1 MHERFNKEI
10 AAYVNMKS
18 PPSVKSKWGFIPTIR
33 SWRINVGGAEW
44 GFYRH
49 ILSVFSKLLFGEN
62 LGSSVTPGVPL
73 SYICFCQYRR
83 FIALSIPFR
92 SHFNHVS
99 GSFCVIKWHYV
110 IRCDQGRHKE
120 RTHNSMFLLNLLP
133 SEGSNPSL
141 PSVPS
146 ERLSCSFSFFLHG
159 ESNVCTS
166 VEIAQHQPAYHI
178 TGNHI
183 RLAQTSITPV
193 QGNTE
198 RQPLCTSWC
207 RKRRLNEFLC
217 PIFIVQEN

>member
-1 MHERFNKEI
+1 
-10 AAYVNMKS
+10 
-18 PPSVKSKWGFIPTIR
+18 
-33 SWRINVGGAEW
+33 
-44 GFYRH
+44 
-49 ILSVFSKLLFGEN
+49 
-62 LGSSVTPGVPL
+62 
-73 SYICFCQYRR
+73 
-83 FIALSIPFR
+83 
-92 SHFNHVS
+92 
-99 GSFCVIKWHYV
+99 
-110 IRCDQGRHKE
+110 
-120 RTHNSMFLLNLLP
+120 MFLLNFLP
-133 SEGSNPSL
+133 SEGSKPSL

-217 PIFIVQEN
+217 PIFIVHGELDTEMSLKRQQLSHSERYCPAILIKSIILACPQLS